1 MTRHTSRSRNGSARE
16 GSERGA
22 GFRGQRLEEL
32 FREELNSLLEIEI
45 NDPTLEGARVTLA
58 ELSRDG
64 SRARIWFALASG
76 QDAARALTAFERAGG
91 FLRSRLCDAL
101 PIKRIP
107 ELTFRYDPVATFES
121 DDASAPDVGDPNDA
135 ALDEED

>member
-1 MTRHTSRSRNGSARE
+1 MSRSRSGSARE
-16 GSERGA
+16 GAERGA

-45 NDPTLEGARVTLA
+45 NDRALEGARVTHA

-64 SRARIWFALASG
+64 SRARIWFALAGAS
-76 QDAARALTAFERAGG
+76 DVARALAAFERASG

-107 ELTFRYDPVATFES
+107 ELTFRHDPIAPLDGGVG
-121 DDASAPDVGDPNDA
+121 APDTPDSEPR
-135 ALDEED
+135 EEG